1 MSTKPQ
7 TYYTTEEVADI
18 LKVNKESVRRWVR
31 DDKLKA
37 VRLSGK
43 FIRVSQDDLDEFV
56 KTMRRTN

>member
-1 MSTKPQ
+1 MDTKPQ
-7 TYYTTEEVADI
+7 TYYTTEEVADL